1 MKQIV
6 AYISP
11 SMLPSVTLAL
21 RKLEDLPGLSVSE
34 VRDFGRDRI
43 PQANPPIVQELVD
56 YTPYMRIEIFCADE
70 QVCEVVWTMEN
81 AAHTGQSGDGKIYVL
96 EVCRAICI
104 QTAEREEMAA

>member
-6 AYISP
+6 AFIRP
-11 SMLPSVTLAL
+11 NRLAPVTLAL
-21 RKLEDLPGLSVSE
+21 HKLEELPNLSVSE
-34 VRDFGRDRI
+34 VREFGRDRI
-43 PQANPPIVQELVD
+43 PQSNPPIVQELVD
-56 YTPYMRIEIFCADE
+56 YTPYLRIEIFCADE

-104 QTAEREEMAA
+104 QTKEREEMAA